1 VQEQFS
7 RFSHR
12 VAKVVG
18 SSRTFVAAIA
28 VILLWVASGPVFG
41 FSDTWQLVI
50 NTGTTIVTFLMVF
63 VLQNSQNREAIAM
76 HLKLDELIRATGGA
90 RNTMID
96 LDKLS
101 DDQLAALEQEFLRI
115 CGEAEHD
122 VRAPQARAHRAAS
135 RPGSPRRRARADR
148 PRAACRARRPMRAV
162 R

>member
-1 VQEQFS
+1 MQEQFS

-12 VAKVVG
+12 VSKVVG
-18 SSRTFVAAIA
+18 SSRAFVVAIA
-28 VILLWVASGPVFG
+28 VIVVWVVSGPLFG

-76 HLKLDELIRATGGA
+76 HLKIDELIRATQGA

-96 LDKLS
+96 LDKLT
-101 DDQLAALEQEFLRI
+101 DDQLATLEQEFLRI
-115 CGEAEHD
+115 CGEAERE
-122 VRAPQARAHRAAS
+122 VKAPPARAHRAES
-135 RPGSPRRRARADR
+135 RTGSPRRRARADR
-148 PRAACRARRPMRAV
+148 RRAGCRARRPMRAA